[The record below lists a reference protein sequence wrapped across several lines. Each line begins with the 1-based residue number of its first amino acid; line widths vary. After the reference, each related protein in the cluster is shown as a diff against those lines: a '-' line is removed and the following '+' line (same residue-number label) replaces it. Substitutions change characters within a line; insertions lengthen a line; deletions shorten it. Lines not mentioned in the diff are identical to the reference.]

1 MRILL
6 RQARIVDLSSPF
18 HLQVKDILF
27 INNTIDQIDNH
38 IDDADFTIIEQPG
51 LSIAPGWVDIF
62 SNFCDPGLEY
72 KETLESGAKAAAAG
86 GFTHVLL
93 VPNTQPVV
101 HAKTQVDYII
111 EKGRQLPVHLH
122 PIGAVSKN
130 AAGKELAE
138 MYDMFTNG
146 AVAFSDGFN
155 AIQSPS
161 LLIKALQYIK
171 AFDGVIMQL
180 PDDHSIAPNGLINE
194 GVISTRLGLPGK
206 PTLAEELMVARDI
219 KLAEYTNSTLHFTGI
234 TSAVSVN
241 LIRQAKK
248 DGLAITCSVTPHHL
262 WFSDN
267 DLVNYDTHLKVNLP
281 FRTKIDVAALH
292 LGIIDGTIDC
302 ISTHHEPHEWD
313 SKICEFE
320 YAKFGVIGLE
330 TCFGVLGK
338 LGLSEEK
345 INALLCTNPRAIF
358 KLANSTVNVGS
369 IADFTLYMPEE
380 TFTFESSHIKSV
392 SKNSPFI
399 GETLKGK
406 VLGILNKN
414 QLFLN
419 KI

>member
-6 RQARIVDLSSPF
+6 RQTRIVDSSSPF

-27 INNTIDQIDNH
+27 VNNTIAQIDNS
-38 IDDADFTIIEQPG
+38 INSDDCTIIDQPG
-51 LSIAPGWVDIF
+51 LSITPGWVDIF

-72 KETLESGAKAAAAG
+72 KETLYSGAQAAAAG
-86 GFTHVLL
+86 GFTHIML
-93 VPNTQPVV
+93 VPNTQPVL
-101 HAKTQVDYII
+101 HAKTQIDYIV

-155 AIQSPS
+155 AIQSSS

-171 AFDGVIMQL
+171 AFDGVILQL
-180 PDDHSIAPNGLINE
+180 PDDHSIAPYGLINE

-206 PTLAEELMVARDI
+206 PKLAEELMVARDI
-219 KLAEYTNSTLHFTGI
+219 KLVEYTNSTLHFTGI
-234 TSAVSVN
+234 TSAISVD

-262 WFSDN
+262 WFTDN
-267 DLVNYDTHLKVNLP
+267 DLVNYNTHLKVNLP
-281 FRTKIDVAALH
+281 FRTSQDVEALRQ
-292 LGIIDGTIDC
+292 GIIDGTIDC
-302 ISTHHEPHEWD
+302 ISSHHQPHEWD

-330 TCFGVLGK
+330 TCYGVLGK
-338 LGLSEEK
+338 LGITEEK
-345 INALLCTNPRAIF
+345 INALLSSRPREIF
-358 KLANSTVNVGS
+358 KLNTSTVNIGN
-369 IADFTLYMPEE
+369 IADFTLYLPEE
-380 TFTFESSHIKSV
+380 IFTFNASHIKSI

-406 VLGILNKN
+406 VLGILTKN